1 MKPILEVQHIRKKFS
16 RNSNAHLSYGIR
28 DLFQEILGR
37 TDNGELREDEFWA
50 VDDVS
55 FHLYPGDSIALIG
68 RNGSGKSTLLK
79 MINGLIKPDGG
90 RIEVHGAIQALIN
103 LGAGFNFSLSGRDN
117 IYTSAAL
124 MGLTRKET
132 EEQMESIIEFSEI
145 EEFIDSPVGNYSSG
159 MKARLG
165 FSVAI
170 NLRPQILLI
179 DEILSVGDAAFQ
191 NKCFVKM
198 HELKKSGVT
207 IVLVTHSYTHVV
219 QICEQAIWLHKGKV
233 MRFGPSKETVQAY
246 LDFLSEEQV
255 DRVTKLNQ
263 LKSDNQQSMEK
274 KRTAEV
280 NLFGAIYND
289 FDRIDEVEVEL
300 LVDGVPVDSF
310 PTHSSVEI
318 HYRFHIVD
326 RVTDLNVSLVF
337 CTPDGKAVSAISTL
351 NGDLL
356 KSVHDGVVDCSVTIP
371 DFNLCPGEYVL
382 LMPVHE
388 GKSYLYRD
396 KVKEF
401 VVTGPGRLTWHLL
414 DFQYDYQV
422 RCEKLA

>member
-1 MKPILEVQHIRKKFS
+1 MQPILEVSHVSKKFS
-16 RNSNAHLSYGIR
+16 RNSNSHLSYGVR
-28 DLFQEILGR
+28 DLFQEIFGANR
-37 TDNGELREDEFWA
+37 TRELREDEFWA

-90 RIEVHGAIQALIN
+90 RIEARGAIQALIN

-124 MGLTRKET
+124 MGLSRRET
-132 EEQMESIIEFSEI
+132 EQRMDAIIEFSEI

-170 NLRPQILLI
+170 NLQPEILLI

-191 NKCFVKM
+191 NKCFVRM
-198 HELKKSGVT
+198 HELKQSGVT

-219 QICEQAIWLHKGKV
+219 QICEKAIWLHKGEVRK
-233 MRFGPSKETVQAY
+233 FGESKETVQAY

-255 DRVTKLNQ
+255 DRVSRLNE
-263 LKSDNQQSMEK
+263 LKSENLKAIERK
-274 KRTAEV
+274 KDAQV
-280 NLFGAIYND
+280 NLFGAVYND
-289 FDRIDEVEVEL
+289 FDRITDLDVQILHE
-300 LVDGVPVDSF
+300 GSPVDSF
-310 PTHSSVEI
+310 PTHAAIEI
-318 HYRFHIVD
+318 RYRFRIID
-326 RVTDLNVSLVF
+326 RVSDLNVSLVF
-337 CTPDGKAVSAISTL
+337 CTPDGKAISAISTL

-356 KSVHDGVVDCSVTIP
+356 KSFHDGVVDCSVKIP

-382 LMPVHE
+382 LMPIHE

-401 VVTGPGRLTWHLL
+401 VVTGAGRLTWHLL
-414 DFQYDYQV
+414 DFQYDYEV
-422 RCEKLA
+422 RRER

>member
-16 RNSNAHLSYGIR
+16 RNSNSHLSYGIR

-50 VDDVS
+50 VNDVS

-90 RIEVHGAIQALIN
+90 RVEVHGAIQALIN

-132 EEQMESIIEFSEI
+132 EERMEAIIDFSEI
-145 EEFIDSPVGNYSSG
+145 DEFIDSPVGNYSSG

-170 NLRPQILLI
+170 NLCPEILLI
-179 DEILSVGDAAFQ
+179 DEILSVGDASFQ

-207 IVLVTHSYTHVV
+207 IVLVSHSYTHVV
-219 QICEQAIWLHKGKV
+219 QICETAVWLHKGRV
-233 MRFGPSKETVQAY
+233 MKIGPSKETVQGY

-255 DRVTKLNQ
+255 ERVAKLNDLKAEN
-263 LKSDNQQSMEK
+263 LKSMEQK
-274 KRTAEV
+274 KSATV
-280 NLFGAIYND
+280 SLFGAVYSEND
-289 FDRIDEVEVEL
+289 QIDDVHVEFL
-300 LVDGVPVDSF
+300 IDGKPVDSL

-318 HYRFHIVD
+318 HYRFRIVENI
-326 RVTDLNVSLVF
+326 TDLNVSLVF
-337 CTPDGKAVSAISTL
+337 CTPDGKAISAISTL

-356 KSVHDGVVDCSVTIP
+356 KSIHNGVVDCSVTIP

-401 VVTGPGRLTWHLL
+401 VVTGPGRLTWHLV
-414 DFQYDYQV
+414 DFDYEYKV
-422 RCEKLA
+422 RCES

>member
-289 FDRIDEVEVEL
+289 
-300 LVDGVPVDSF
+300 
-310 PTHSSVEI
+310 
-318 HYRFHIVD
+318 
-326 RVTDLNVSLVF
+326 
-337 CTPDGKAVSAISTL
+337 
-351 NGDLL
+351 
-356 KSVHDGVVDCSVTIP
+356 
-371 DFNLCPGEYVL
+371 
-382 LMPVHE
+382 
-388 GKSYLYRD
+388 
-396 KVKEF
+396 
-401 VVTGPGRLTWHLL
+401 
-414 DFQYDYQV
+414 
-422 RCEKLA
+422 